1 MRVGFP
7 IGGAVQVASGF
18 EAGGQLGHQFGLNQA
33 PLVVA
38 QFVPRVR
45 KKHMDAVQTAQRH
58 HVLDHLHRIVLQD
71 ADVGQPTIA
80 DLLEQ
85 GTHAGF
91 MHLATQKAGP
101 GHQLSNVGRSVSHAK
116 ANFQHDG

>member
-1 MRVGFP
+1 
-7 IGGAVQVASGF
+7 
-18 EAGGQLGHQFGLNQA
+18 
-33 PLVVA
+33 
-38 QFVPRVR
+38 
-45 KKHMDAVQTAQRH
+45 MDAVQTAHGH
-58 HVLDHLHRIVLQD
+58 HVLYHIDRVVLQD
-71 ADVGQPTIA
+71 ADVAQPTIA

-101 GHQLSNVGRSVSHAK
+101 GHQLSNVGRGVSHAK